1 MAFRR
6 LAYLSIILQLKR
18 LEGITVTESVLDAIR
33 NGQWD
38 YEPIEVPEAR
48 YTSTQALPG
57 SDEKVDILANRASS
71 GLPLWHSS
79 DRRSFDDTE
88 KALR

>member
-1 MAFRR
+1 M
-6 LAYLSIILQLKR
+6 I
-18 LEGITVTESVLDAIR
+18 ESVLDAIR

-38 YEPIEVPEAR
+38 YEPDEVSEESYAP
-48 YTSTQALPG
+48 TPALPG
-57 SDEKVDILANRASS
+57 SEEKVSVLALRAQR

-79 DRRSFDDTE
+79 DRRTYDDSE

>member
-1 MAFRR
+1 M
-6 LAYLSIILQLKR
+6 
-18 LEGITVTESVLDAIR
+18 TDSVLDAIR

-38 YEPIEVPEAR
+38 YEPGEILDTD
-48 YTSTQALPG
+48 YTPTTAMPG
-57 SDEKVDILANRASS
+57 TDAKIDILADRARQ

-88 KALR
+88 QAYR